1 MKFAVCGSREKM
13 VSAAFMRKYIHVA
26 KIIKPVLTQES
37 AAYIA
42 EEYSCLRSQD
52 SMGSDTARVSLPVGR

>member
-1 MKFAVCGSREKM
+1 
-13 VSAAFMRKYIHVA
+13 MRKYIHVA
-26 KIIKPVLTQES
+26 KIIKPILTQES

-52 SMGSDTARVSLPVGR
+52 SMGLDTARVSLPVGW